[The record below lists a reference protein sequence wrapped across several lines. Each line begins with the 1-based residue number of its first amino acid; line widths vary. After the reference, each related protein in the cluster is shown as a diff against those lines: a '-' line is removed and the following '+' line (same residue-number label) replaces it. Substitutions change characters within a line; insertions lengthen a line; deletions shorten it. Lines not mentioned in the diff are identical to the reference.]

1 MGWNGSK
8 PEKTMPALRMVVRG
22 LVQGVGFRWWA
33 ARHASRLG
41 LSGHVRNLPDGSVE
55 LVVSGERESLDEM
68 MELCLKGPSAS
79 EVSGVSAFP
88 CPEPGVEGF
97 TILRD
102 GRG

>member
-1 MGWNGSK
+1 
-8 PEKTMPALRMVVRG
+8 MPALRIVVRG

-41 LSGHVRNLPDGSVE
+41 ISGHVRNLPDGSVE
-55 LVVSGERESLDEM
+55 LVASGDRESLDEIL
-68 MELCLKGPSAS
+68 ELCLKGPSSAA
-79 EVSGVSAFP
+79 VTGVSASP

-97 TILRD
+97 TILHG